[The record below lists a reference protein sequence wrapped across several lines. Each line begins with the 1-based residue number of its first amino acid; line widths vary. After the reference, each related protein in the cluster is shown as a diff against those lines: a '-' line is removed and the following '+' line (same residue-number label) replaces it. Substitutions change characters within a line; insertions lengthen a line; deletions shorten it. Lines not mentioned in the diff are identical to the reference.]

1 MTTEYV
7 PQAAPLKRFIGAIS
21 LSKPKNKGEMD
32 MKKDDSL
39 KRIKAMAEALAKIQ
53 KAQDEQK
60 AMQAMEEAEDDDMDL
75 VTDMLMEIAD
85 LLSQAAELSAQA
97 AALINGE
104 DIEADCFPRCCVM
117 EVYFDDEL

>member
-1 MTTEYV
+1 M
-7 PQAAPLKRFIGAIS
+7 
-21 LSKPKNKGEMD
+21 KN
-32 MKKDDSL
+32 DDSL

-60 AMQAMEEAEDDDMDL
+60 AMQAMEEAEDDDDMDL
-75 VTDMLMEIAD
+75 VADMLMEIAD

>member
-1 MTTEYV
+1 M
-7 PQAAPLKRFIGAIS
+7 
-21 LSKPKNKGEMD
+21 KN
-32 MKKDDSL
+32 DDSL
-39 KRIKAMAEALAKIQ
+39 KRIKAMAEALVKLQ
-53 KAQDEQK
+53 KKQDEEK
-60 AMQAMEEAEDDDMDL
+60 AKQAMAESEEEDDMDL
-75 VTDMLMEIAD
+75 VVDMLMEIAD

>member
-1 MTTEYV
+1 M
-7 PQAAPLKRFIGAIS
+7 
-21 LSKPKNKGEMD
+21 KN
-32 MKKDDSL
+32 DDSL
-39 KRIKAMAEALAKIQ
+39 KRIKAMAEALAKLQ
-53 KAQDEQK
+53 KAQDEEK
-60 AMQAMEEAEDDDMDL
+60 AMQAMEETEDDMAL
-75 VTDMLMEIAD
+75 VADMLMEIAD

>member
-1 MTTEYV
+1 M
-7 PQAAPLKRFIGAIS
+7 
-21 LSKPKNKGEMD
+21 KN
-32 MKKDDSL
+32 DDSL
-39 KRIKAMAEALAKIQ
+39 KRIKAMAEALAKLQ
-53 KAQDEQK
+53 KTQAEEK
-60 AMQAMEEAEDDDMDL
+60 AMQATEEAEDDDMDL

>member
-1 MTTEYV
+1 M
-7 PQAAPLKRFIGAIS
+7 
-21 LSKPKNKGEMD
+21 KN
-32 MKKDDSL
+32 DDSL
-39 KRIKAMAEALAKIQ
+39 KRLKAMAETIMKLQ
-53 KAQDEQK
+53 KAQKEEK
-60 AMQAMEEAEDDDMDL
+60 PMEEDDDMDL
-75 VTDMLMEIAD
+75 VADMLMEIAD

>member
-1 MTTEYV
+1 M
-7 PQAAPLKRFIGAIS
+7 KM
-21 LSKPKNKGEMD
+21 KN
-32 MKKDDSL
+32 DDSL
-39 KRIKAMAEALAKIQ
+39 KRLKAMADAFVKLQ
-53 KAQDEQK
+53 KAQDEEK

-75 VTDMLMEIAD
+75 VADMLMEIAD

-104 DIEADCFPRCCVM
+104 DIEADCSPCCCVM

>member
-1 MTTEYV
+1 M
-7 PQAAPLKRFIGAIS
+7 
-21 LSKPKNKGEMD
+21 KN
-32 MKKDDSL
+32 DDSL
-39 KRIKAMAEALAKIQ
+39 KRIKAMAEALAKLQ
-53 KAQDEQK
+53 KAQDEEK
-60 AMQAMEEAEDDDMDL
+60 AMQAMEETEDDMDL
-75 VTDMLMEIAD
+75 VADMLMEIAE

>member
-1 MTTEYV
+1 M
-7 PQAAPLKRFIGAIS
+7 
-21 LSKPKNKGEMD
+21 KN
-32 MKKDDSL
+32 DDSL
-39 KRIKAMAEALAKIQ
+39 KRIKAMAEALAKLQ
-53 KAQDEQK
+53 KAQDEEK
-60 AMQAMEEAEDDDMDL
+60 AMQAMEETEDDMDL
-75 VTDMLMEIAD
+75 VADMLMEIAD

>member
-1 MTTEYV
+1 
-7 PQAAPLKRFIGAIS
+7 
-21 LSKPKNKGEMD
+21 
-32 MKKDDSL
+32 
-39 KRIKAMAEALAKIQ
+39 
-53 KAQDEQK
+53 
-60 AMQAMEEAEDDDMDL
+60 MDL
-75 VTDMLMEIAD
+75 VADMLMEISD